1 MATASPTCPS
11 PPRAPPCGRCR
22 SARSPT
28 SRSRIEGCSLPSD
41 PWLRAEHASG
51 PLPRETDVAIVGGG
65 LAGTAIAYYLA
76 GEGVDVVLLERS
88 ELNREASGTNAGSF
102 HFQIAI

>member
-1 MATASPTCPS
+1 M
-11 PPRAPPCGRCR
+11 
-22 SARSPT
+22 
-28 SRSRIEGCSLPSD
+28 PSD

-102 HFQIAI
+102 HFQIAIHQLTARETESSAPKGEAPAPAARRP